1 MSHHCQTDAQ
11 AARNTQLKWAVERER
26 INKALQ
32 ILPPLLGNSLKLLT
46 NQKPYSKVTGLYGV
60 TNLNKIHTDLCLI
73 CTPTQIPPISYIG

>member
-1 MSHHCQTDAQ
+1 MSHHCQTDTQ

-46 NQKPYSKVTGLYGV
+46 NQKLYSKVTGLYGV
-60 TNLNKIHTDLCLI
+60 TNLNQAQVYVYFI
-73 CTPTQIPPISYIG
+73 CTPTQIPPISYTG